1 MKDHQFFALLLAVI
15 GLMSGLCV
23 KDAQTTAVA
32 AGAEL
37 GEFQTGFL
45 YLTDV
50 PLN

>member
-15 GLMSGLCV
+15 GLMSGLCM

-32 AGAEL
+32 AGA

-50 PLN
+50 PMK

>member
-15 GLMSGLCV
+15 GLMSGLCM
-23 KDAQTTAVA
+23 KEAQTTAVA
-32 AGAEL
+32 AEV

-50 PLN
+50 PIN

>member
-15 GLMSGLCV
+15 GLMSGLCM

-32 AGAEL
+32 AGV

-50 PLN
+50 PMN